1 MAHLKRY
8 SMPEFWPL
16 ARKAES
22 YVTTPMPGPHQKYNC
37 FPLKVIVR
45 DSLKFAESSGEA
57 KKILNAGK
65 VLVDKKVRKEPR
77 FPVGFMDVLEI
88 PELKVRYRVNI
99 NKRGLVL
106 EKIGENES
114 GIKLCRITGKAILKG
129 GIQQLNLHD
138 GRNILSKGPY
148 RVGDSLMIEIPGQKI
163 LKHYSLKKGEPA
175 LIIAGRNMGVTGR
188 IKDIKERK
196 SMLEKSTVTIE
207 TEKGRDI
214 ETLKD
219 YVMVGTLSEIP
230 ESAPEKEEEPKP
242 KKEKEPSK
250 EGGFSDEGAEA
261 PSIARSAFKRKKE
274 KQDKEQA

>member
-37 FPLKVIVR
+37 IPLKVIVR
-45 DSLKFAESSGEA
+45 DSLRFAETSAEA
-57 KKILNAGK
+57 RKILNAGK

-77 FPVGFMDVLEI
+77 FPVGFMDVFEI
-88 PELKVRYRVNI
+88 PELQVRYRVTT

-106 EKIGENES
+106 EKIKEEETGF
-114 GIKLCRITGKAILKG
+114 KLCRITGKTTLKG
-129 GIQQLNLHD
+129 GTQQLNLHD
-138 GRNILSKGPY
+138 GRNILDKGSY
-148 RVGDSLMIEIPGQKI
+148 RIGDSLLIEIPGQKI
-163 LKHYSLKKGEPA
+163 VKHYPLKKGEPA
-175 LIIAGRNMGVTGR
+175 LIIAGRNIAVTGR

-196 SMLEKSTVTIE
+196 SMLEKSTITIE

-219 YVMVGTLSEIP
+219 YVMVGSLHEIP
-230 ESAPEKEEEPKP
+230 ASTPEKEEEKR
-242 KKEKEPSK
+242 KEKE
-250 EGGFSDEGAEA
+250 GGKA
-261 PSIARSAFKRKKE
+261 AFKGESKKAPKE
-274 KQDKEQA
+274 KQEKSEA

>member
-1 MAHLKRY
+1 
-8 SMPEFWPL
+8 MPEFWPL
-16 ARKAES
+16 AKKAKS

-37 FPLKVIVR
+37 IPLKVIVR
-45 DSLKFAESSGEA
+45 DSLKFAETSGEA
-57 KKILNAGK
+57 RKILNAGK

-88 PELKVRYRVNI
+88 PELQLRYRVTI

-106 EKIGENES
+106 EKIGEEEA
-114 GIKLCRITGKAILKG
+114 GIKLCRITGKSILKG
-129 GIQQLNLHD
+129 GVQQLNLHD
-138 GRNILSKGPY
+138 GRNILSKGSY
-148 RVGDSLMIEIPGQKI
+148 RIGDSLMIGIPGQKI

-188 IKDIKERK
+188 IKDVKERK

-219 YVMVGTLSEIP
+219 YVMVGALSEIP
-230 ESAPEKEEEPKP
+230 ESVPEEEPKP
-242 KKEKEPSK
+242 KKEKKVMKEKRSK
-250 EGGFSDEGAEA
+250 E
-261 PSIARSAFKRKKE
+261 
-274 KQDKEQA
+274 

>member
-1 MAHLKRY
+1 
-8 SMPEFWPL
+8 MPEFWPL
-16 ARKAES
+16 ARKAKS

-88 PELKVRYRVNI
+88 PELQVRYRVNI

-106 EKIGENES
+106 EKIREEEAR
-114 GIKLCRITGKAILKG
+114 IKLCRITGKAILKG

-138 GRNILSKGPY
+138 GRNILSKGSY
-148 RVGDSLMIEIPGQKI
+148 RIGDSLMIGIPGQKI

-175 LIIAGRNMGVTGR
+175 IIIAGRNMGVTGR
-188 IKDIKERK
+188 IKGIKERK

-207 TEKGRDI
+207 TEKGKDI

-219 YVMVGTLSEIP
+219 YVMVGALSEIP
-230 ESAPEKEEEPKP
+230 ESAPEEEPKP
-242 KKEKEPSK
+242 KKEKRER
-250 EGGFSDEGAEA
+250 A
-261 PSIARSAFKRKKE
+261 KE
-274 KQDKEQA
+274 KQGKE

>member
-1 MAHLKRY
+1 
-8 SMPEFWPL
+8 MPEFWPL
-16 ARKAES
+16 AKKAKS
-22 YVTTPMPGPHQKYNC
+22 YVTTPMPGPHHKYNC

-45 DSLKFAESSGEA
+45 DSLKFAETSGEA
-57 KKILNAGK
+57 KKILNSGK

-88 PELKVRYRVNI
+88 PELQVRYRVSI

-106 EKIGENES
+106 EKISENES

-129 GIQQLNLHD
+129 GVQQLNLHD

-148 RVGDSLMIEIPGQKI
+148 RIGDSLMIGIPDQKI
-163 LKHYSLKKGEPA
+163 LKHYSLKKGETA
-175 LIIAGRNMGVTGR
+175 LIIAGRNKGVTGR
-188 IKDIKERK
+188 IKDVKERK

-214 ETLKD
+214 ETLKE

-230 ESAPEKEEEPKP
+230 KMEPAPDEEKP
-242 KKEKEPSK
+242 KKEKRV
-250 EGGFSDEGAEA
+250 
-261 PSIARSAFKRKKE
+261 IKE
-274 KQDKEQA
+274 KQEKSEQA